1 MATQDDPGGASGG
14 GGRTTNGPR
23 NMVPPQ
29 YYRTPYFPYAG
40 LDAQLMDALGLA
52 GRGAGGF
59 TGMASPLMQSIR
71 NAPANLGGG
80 LLGMTAYAR
89 GKPYNPNPYQA
100 PTMPGG
106 GGPGG
111 TPTIPGGYAP
121 GSPMQRPGA
130 PVPPGMGGRG
140 GGPIMP
146 PIGSGPNPF
155 QQPGARPGAGAPPPT
170 GGGARTTPGGLLGTP
185 GASAGGAPLSY
196 QPGQQFNPGAGGQAD
211 INKILADFNATP
223 MDRRGDFINA
233 VDQWGLGKGGP
244 QNIGAA
250 LQQALRSQMGQQ
262 AFDQWYAS
270 NVTNKQ
276 GSGITSLSGLPA
288 YLQGLK

>member
-1 MATQDDPGGASGG
+1 MSTPDPLGGGSGDGGSSGG
-14 GGRTTNGPR
+14 GPR
-23 NMVPPQ
+23 NMVPPS

-59 TGMASPLMQSIR
+59 TNMASPLMQSIK
-71 NAPANLGGG
+71 NTPANLGGG
-80 LLGMTAYAR
+80 LLGMTAYSR
-89 GKPYNPNPYQA
+89 GKSYTPTSYT
-100 PTMPGG
+100 PTMPGT
-106 GGPGG
+106 GPAG

-130 PVPPGMGGRG
+130 PVAPGTPGRG
-140 GGPIMP
+140 GAPVMP
-146 PIGSGPNPF
+146 TLGSGPNPF
-155 QQPGARPGAGAPPPT
+155 QQANPRAGGGAPPPT
-170 GGGARTTPGGLLGTP
+170 GAGARSTGLLGTP
-185 GASAGGAPLSY
+185 GASAGGAPLPYS
-196 QPGQQFNPGAGGQAD
+196 PGQQFNPGAGGGAD

-233 VDQWGLGKGGP
+233 IDQWGLGKGGP